1 MESSNKQAG
10 SASSL
15 TDYLFGAKGSSQ
27 PSNSSGIF
35 SSIFPPPT
43 LAGGRKS
50 PTSDLLGSL
59 ENHSSAGQAWKK
71 GLPEFQDRV
80 EPCPLSSS
88 LYYGAQEDMYI
99 KSSGAQ
105 SLGSLPNYN
114 KKEDGANGNNFS
126 APGGNLWEGSVFY

>member
-1 MESSNKQAG
+1 MESSKKQAAG

-35 SSIFPPPT
+35 SSIFPPPSA
-43 LAGGRKS
+43 AGGRKS
-50 PTSDLLGSL
+50 PTSDLMGSL

-71 GLPEFQDRV
+71 GLPGFQDRV

-99 KSSGAQ
+99 KSSGP
-105 SLGSLPNYN
+105 LPNYN
-114 KKEDGANGNNFS
+114 KKEDDPNGNNFS
-126 APGGNLWEGSVFY
+126 APGNLWDGSVYY